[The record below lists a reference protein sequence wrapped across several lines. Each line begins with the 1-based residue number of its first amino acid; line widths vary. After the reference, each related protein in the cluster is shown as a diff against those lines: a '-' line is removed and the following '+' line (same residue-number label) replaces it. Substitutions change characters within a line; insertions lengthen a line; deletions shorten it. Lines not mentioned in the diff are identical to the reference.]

1 MLKKQNPAA
10 GLTAGHYQKELISS
24 AALLF
29 LYILRKLNYKLW
41 RYSCGVTPYW
51 RLNCSRKL
59 AGVKPT
65 AVAMAA
71 MVIEALSRSRGS
83 ASSIRILLMY
93 CGNVRQ
99 QVVER
104 MTGDTETC
112 TDVLTLKRNIGIEML
127 CANGS
132 IDCFKESRGVLRLL

>member
-1 MLKKQNPAA
+1 MHTFGTRTKCVHTNDIFDQM
-10 GLTAGHYQKELISS
+10 
-24 AALLF
+24 
-29 LYILRKLNYKLW
+29 NYKLW

-83 ASSIRILLMY
+83 ASSIRI
-93 CGNVRQ
+93 
-99 QVVER
+99 ER
-104 MTGDTETC
+104 MTGDAETV
-112 TDVLTLKRNIGIEML
+112 TNVLTLKRSIGIEVL
-127 CANGS
+127 CADGS
-132 IDCFKESRGVLRLL
+132 IDCFKESRGILWLL